1 MVQSVP
7 EFFIDDERICVT
19 VMNGKYDLLKLNPRY
34 ERYID
39 LTEYLVKD
47 EKYAIDIARNLGV
60 TVFQHHWDLNFD
72 QFKRLIEDLNEIV
85 VKNEYA
91 GKKTFVYF

>member
-19 VMNGKYDLLKLNPRY
+19 VMNGKYDLLNRSPGYPRY
-34 ERYID
+34 HE

-72 QFKRLIEDLNEIV
+72 QF
-85 VKNEYA
+85 
-91 GKKTFVYF
+91 